1 MRRHR
6 REARLPA
13 LLLGLLVR
21 HSFSKAE
28 EHEADVYAFI
38 LLASSRYD
46 PAAMGSAFASLQRF
60 QDSASSFPG
69 GGGRGEAADPL
80 RDYFSSHPPLPLR
93 REEFRQALESL
104 ALPGEWRQGA
114 GG

>member
-6 REARLPA
+6 REARLRA

-21 HSFSKAE
+21 HRFSKAE
-28 EHEADVYAFI
+28 EYEADVYAFT

-60 QDSASSFPG
+60 QDRAGSSPG

-80 RDYFSSHPPLPLR
+80 RDYFSSHLPLPLR